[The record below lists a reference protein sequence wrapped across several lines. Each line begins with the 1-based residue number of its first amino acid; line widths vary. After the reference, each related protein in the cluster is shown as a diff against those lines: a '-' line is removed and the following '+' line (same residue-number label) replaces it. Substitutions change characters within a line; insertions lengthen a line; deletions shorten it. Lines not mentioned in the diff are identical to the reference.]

1 MLLFLIFCISLFMS
15 LSQFKIE
22 NAYILSLL
30 DISKY
35 VFVSNCQLFTNSFCS
50 RQKSLLFL
58 NFLIIIFN

>member
-1 MLLFLIFCISLFMS
+1 MLLFLIFCIS
-15 LSQFKIE
+15 SQLKIE
-22 NAYILSLL
+22 NTYILSLL

-58 NFLIIIFN
+58 NFLIIVFN